1 MLLPWEAI
9 SEEPERFHLKK
20 EKHKKPKQE
29 TRHNF
34 AINTSDT
41 ESTENRFQG
50 LAPVQ
55 SRWVR
60 RK

>member
-41 ESTENRFQG
+41 ESTENKFQG

-55 SRWVR
+55 SR
-60 RK
+60 

>member
-1 MLLPWEAI
+1 MGSNFRRTRRI
-9 SEEPERFHLKK
+9 SLEERKR
-20 EKHKKPKQE
+20 KKPKQE
-29 TRHNF
+29 TRHKF

-55 SRWVR
+55 SR
-60 RK
+60 